1 MSNYLLVKNMK
12 IPENIRINSLHL
24 SIQNL
29 ERSLAF
35 YTDVI
40 GLQLLMRDAESAS
53 LGVHETQLLVLHENP
68 DARQVRNTSGL
79 YHFAILVPT
88 RSDLA
93 VVVARLLEKRAPIQ
107 GFAHHGV
114 SEAVYLSD
122 PDGNGIEIYRDLS
135 QDDWPRDA
143 SGELQMVTDPLDV
156 KGLLAAMDADAP
168 ANGMLPPDATIGHMH
183 LHVRNVDEAV
193 AFYRDALG
201 FNLIQRYGP
210 SAAFLA
216 AGDYHHHIGINT
228 WAGIGAPPKPD
239 DAIGLESFSIVFPA
253 DSELSAF
260 AAGLREQGVGLVE
273 YDGGVAVKDPSGNLL
288 RFVV

>member
-1 MSNYLLVKNMK
+1 MN
-12 IPENIRINSLHL
+12 IPENIRINAIHL
-24 SIQNL
+24 LIQNL
-29 ERSLAF
+29 DRSLAF

-40 GLQLLMRDAESAS
+40 GLKLLTRDEQSAS
-53 LGVHETQLLVLHENP
+53 LGVDETPLLVLHENLN
-68 DARQVRNTSGL
+68 ARQVRNTSGL

-93 VVVARLLEKRAPIQ
+93 VVVERLLEKRVPLQ

-114 SEAVYLSD
+114 SEAVYLPD

-135 QDDWPRDA
+135 RDKWPRDA
-143 SGELQMVTDPLDV
+143 SGELAMVTDPLDV

-168 ANGMLPPDATIGHMH
+168 ANGTLPRDTTIGHMH

-193 AFYRDALG
+193 TFYRDALG

-228 WAGIGAPPKPD
+228 WAGIGAPPKPA
-239 DAIGLESFSIVFPA
+239 DAVGLEAFSINLPA
-253 DSELSAF
+253 GSDLSPFVDS
-260 AAGLREQGVGLVE
+260 LRTREIPFEEEDGALV
-273 YDGGVAVKDPSGNLL
+273 VKDPSGNLL
-288 RFVV
+288 RVVI

>member
-1 MSNYLLVKNMK
+1 MH
-12 IPENIRINSLHL
+12 IPKNIRINAIHL
-24 SIQNL
+24 LIQNL

-35 YTDVI
+35 YTGVI
-40 GLQLLMRDAESAS
+40 GLQLLSREENNAS
-53 LGVHETQLLVLHENP
+53 LGVNKTPLLVLHENP
-68 DARQVRNTSGL
+68 NARQVRNTSGL

-93 VVVARLLEKRAPIQ
+93 VVVERLLEKRVPLQ

-114 SEAVYLSD
+114 SEAVYLPD
-122 PDGNGIEIYRDLS
+122 PDGNGIEIYRDLP
-135 QDDWPRDA
+135 QDEWPRDA

-168 ANGMLPPDATIGHMH
+168 ANGILPPGTTIGHMH

-193 AFYRDALG
+193 AFYRDVLG

-228 WAGIGAPPKPD
+228 WAGIGAPPKPA
-239 DAIGLESFSIVFPA
+239 DAVGLEAFSINLPVGSDLSPFV
-253 DSELSAF
+253 DS
-260 AAGLREQGVGLVE
+260 LRAREIPFE
-273 YDGGVAVKDPSGNLL
+273 EEDGTLAVKDPSGNLL
-288 RFVV
+288 RVVS